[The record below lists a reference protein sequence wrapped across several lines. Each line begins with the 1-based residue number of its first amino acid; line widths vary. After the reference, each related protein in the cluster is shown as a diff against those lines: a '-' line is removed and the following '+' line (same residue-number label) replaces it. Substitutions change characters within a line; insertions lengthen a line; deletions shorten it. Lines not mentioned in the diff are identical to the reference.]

1 MYGCVLDQGQIL
13 KLGLPPVSSAG
24 SDAGFSGVSLVTSSV
39 PACMSDSCVWADV
52 TPIVSTILST
62 YPLRSAAMDAF
73 HAGPLTSVIDL
84 PGMYELIW
92 YGPSEIVC
100 WSSWR
105 LFGT

>member
-1 MYGCVLDQGQIL
+1 
-13 KLGLPPVSSAG
+13 
-24 SDAGFSGVSLVTSSV
+24 
-39 PACMSDSCVWADV
+39 
-52 TPIVSTILST
+52 
-62 YPLRSAAMDAF
+62 MDAF
-73 HAGPLTSVIDL
+73 HAGFLTSVIDL